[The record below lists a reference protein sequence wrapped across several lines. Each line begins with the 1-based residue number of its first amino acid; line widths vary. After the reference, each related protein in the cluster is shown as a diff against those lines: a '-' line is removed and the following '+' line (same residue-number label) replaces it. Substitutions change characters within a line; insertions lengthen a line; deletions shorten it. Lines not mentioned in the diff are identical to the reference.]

1 MLTFINHLFKVK
13 SKFFRVLTV
22 IFILIVIGEL
32 IIPFQHFFFLGI
44 GIILFYILSLV
55 YLFIHTIKAI
65 RQCHSDVMYI
75 LLFLTSYT
83 SNMVSFSW
91 LKFGFYLSFYPF
103 DFLIFILCL
112 PFLIV

>member
-1 MLTFINHLFKVK
+1 MLSFSNHLFKVK
-13 SKFFRVLTV
+13 SKFFRVLTL

-65 RQCHSDVMYI
+65 RQGHSDVMYI

-83 SNMVSFSW
+83 SNMVW
-91 LKFGFYLSFYPF
+91 GAGIKLGFDLPFYPF
-103 DFLIFILCL
+103 DFLILDWKSTRL
-112 PFLIV
+112 NS

>member
-13 SKFFRVLTV
+13 SMFFRVLTV

-44 GIILFYILSLV
+44 GIALFYVLSLV
-55 YLFIHTIKAI
+55 YLFMHTIKAI
-65 RQCHSDVMYI
+65 RQGHSDVIYI

-83 SNMVSFSW
+83 SNMIWGAGIKLGFD
-91 LKFGFYLSFYPF
+91 LHFYLFY
-103 DFLIFILCL
+103 FLVFI
-112 PFLIV
+112 IVFSLFI